1 MSSRRF
7 QQSGLGHWA
16 KMTLAAS
23 LLFTAHLTLAD
34 SDYARAWG
42 PSLGSDMPLLAA
54 NDQDGRAQSLAS
66 LTGPNGLLFVFNRSV
81 DW

>member
-1 MSSRRF
+1 MSSRRL

-16 KMTLAAS
+16 KITLAVS
-23 LLFTAHLTLAD
+23 LFFTAHLTLAD

-42 PSLGSDMPLLAA
+42 PSAGAEIPMLSAD
-54 NDQDGRAQSLAS
+54 DQNGRAQNLAS

>member
-7 QQSGLGHWA
+7 QQSGLGYWV
-16 KMTLAAS
+16 KMALAAS
-23 LLFTAHLTLAD
+23 LLFTAHLTQAD

-42 PSLGSDMPLLAA
+42 PSLGSEVPLLSA
-54 NDQDGRAQSLAS
+54 NDQDGRSQNLAS
-66 LTGPNGLLFVFNRSV
+66 LTGPNGLLMVFNRSV